1 MGLVYSGLTCLLLA
15 ILTIYLLEDKGIDT
29 GLQERICLFGLISL
43 FILYN
48 SYYGP
53 VEDFLYNCRIIFMVP
68 FLISISIV
76 DARTRWVFDIDVVG
90 GTLVSQLILGLKIL
104 EILLD
109 KVNDVDKIG
118 LLLYNNIIGLM
129 LLVGLSYGLYRLTKG
144 IGMGDVLVFAMVGT
158 MGGWMDS
165 LMVFF
170 MSFISADLYCVVI
183 LINGINTGKRDGLI
197 AFTPFI
203 SIGFIVTYEVI
214 KLI

>member
-76 DARTRWVFDIDVVG
+76 DARTRWVFDID
-90 GTLVSQLILGLKIL
+90 
-104 EILLD
+104 
-109 KVNDVDKIG
+109 KIG
-118 LLLYNNIIGLM
+118 LLLYNNIIGLI

-158 MGGWMDS
+158 MGGWIDS

-170 MSFISADLYCVVI
+170 MSFISAGLYCVVI

>member
-15 ILTIYLLEDKGIDT
+15 ILTIYLLEDKGIET

-43 FILYN
+43 LILYN

-53 VEDFLYNCRIIFMVP
+53 IEDFLYNCRIIFMVP

-90 GTLVSQLILGLKIL
+90 GILVSQLILGLEIL

-109 KVNDVDKIG
+109 NVNDVDKIG
-118 LLLYNNIIGLM
+118 LLLYNNVIGFI
-129 LLVGLSYGLYRLTKG
+129 LLFGLSYGIYRLTKG

-165 LMVFF
+165 LIVFF
-170 MSFISADLYCVVI
+170 MSFISAGLYCVVI

-203 SIGFIVTYEVI
+203 SIGFIVTYEII
-214 KLI
+214 KFI

>member
-1 MGLVYSGLTCLLLA
+1 
-15 ILTIYLLEDKGIDT
+15 
-29 GLQERICLFGLISL
+29 
-43 FILYN
+43 
-48 SYYGP
+48 
-53 VEDFLYNCRIIFMVP
+53 MVP

-118 LLLYNNIIGLM
+118 LLLYNNIIGLI

-158 MGGWMDS
+158 MGGWIDS

-170 MSFISADLYCVVI
+170 MSFISAGLYCVVI

>member
-15 ILTIYLLEDKGIDT
+15 ILTIYLLEDKGIET

-53 VEDFLYNCRIIFMVP
+53 IEDFLYDCRIIFMVP

-90 GTLVSQLILGLKIL
+90 GILVSQLILCLEILKIL
-104 EILLD
+104 FD
-109 KVNDVDKIG
+109 NVNDVDKIG

-170 MSFISADLYCVVI
+170 MSFISAGLYCVVI

>member
-15 ILTIYLLEDKGIDT
+15 ILTIYLLEDKGIET

-43 FILYN
+43 LILYN

-53 VEDFLYNCRIIFMVP
+53 IEDFLYNCRIIFMVP

-90 GTLVSQLILGLKIL
+90 GILVSQLILGLEIL

-109 KVNDVDKIG
+109 NVNDVDKIG
-118 LLLYNNIIGLM
+118 LLLYNNVIGFI
-129 LLVGLSYGLYRLTKG
+129 LLFGLSYGIYRLTKG
-144 IGMGDVLVFAMVGT
+144 IGMGDVLVFAMVAT

-165 LMVFF
+165 LIVFF
-170 MSFISADLYCVVI
+170 MSFISAGLYCVVI

-203 SIGFIVTYEVI
+203 SIGFIVTYEII
-214 KLI
+214 KFI

>member
-1 MGLVYSGLTCLLLA
+1 
-15 ILTIYLLEDKGIDT
+15 
-29 GLQERICLFGLISL
+29 
-43 FILYN
+43 
-48 SYYGP
+48 
-53 VEDFLYNCRIIFMVP
+53 MVP

-90 GTLVSQLILGLKIL
+90 GILVSQLILGLKIL

-158 MGGWMDS
+158 MGGWIDS

-170 MSFISADLYCVVI
+170 MSFISAGLYCVVI
-183 LINGINTGKRDGLI
+183 LINGINTGKGDGLI